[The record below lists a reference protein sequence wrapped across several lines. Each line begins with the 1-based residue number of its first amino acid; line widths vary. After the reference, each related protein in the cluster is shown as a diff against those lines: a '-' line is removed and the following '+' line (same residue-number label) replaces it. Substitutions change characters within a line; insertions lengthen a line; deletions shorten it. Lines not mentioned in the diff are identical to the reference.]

1 MKKFV
6 DIIPKSPVQLGN
18 HIQRLRAN
26 RVWLD
31 VDDIRTAIVHKA
43 IVIEHTVYGDVNLD
57 FSNYDKDLN
66 STIELKKLEE
76 EKNKSKSLDEYASPK
91 KAVIPENVEDIN
103 YDGVSEILEYNAE
116 DLVTVTEVEDIES

>member
-18 HIQRLRAN
+18 HIQRLRSN
-26 RVWLD
+26 RIWLD
-31 VDDIRTAIVHKA
+31 VKDIRTAIAHKA
-43 IVIEHTVYGDVNLD
+43 TVIEHTVYGDVNLD

-76 EKNKSKSLDEYASPK
+76 EKNKSKSSDEYASPK
-91 KAVIPENVEDIN
+91 KAVLPENIEDIN

>member
-6 DIIPKSPVQLGN
+6 DIIPKSPIQLGN

-26 RVWLD
+26 RIWLD
-31 VDDIRTAIVHKA
+31 TDDIRIAISRKA
-43 IVIEHTVYGDVNLD
+43 TVIEHTVYGDVNLD

-66 STIELKKLEE
+66 NTIELKKLEE
-76 EKNKSKSLDEYASPK
+76 EKNKPKSSDEYASPK
-91 KAVIPENVEDIN
+91 KAANPENIEGID

-116 DLVTVTEVEDIES
+116 DLVTVTEVENIES

>member
-18 HIQRLRAN
+18 HIQRLRSN

-43 IVIEHTVYGDVNLD
+43 IVIEHTVYGDVNQYD
-57 FSNYDKDLN
+57 RDPGFS
-66 STIELKKLEE
+66 LEGNDNHQKQQRFATQSE
-76 EKNKSKSLDEYASPK
+76 SKCCGTHGS
-91 KAVIPENVEDIN
+91 
-103 YDGVSEILEYNAE
+103 
-116 DLVTVTEVEDIES
+116 

>member
-43 IVIEHTVYGDVNLD
+43 TVIEHTVYGDVNLD

-66 STIELKKLEE
+66 NTIELKKLEE

-91 KAVIPENVEDIN
+91 KAVIQENIEDIN

>member
-26 RVWLD
+26 RIWLD

>member
-43 IVIEHTVYGDVNLD
+43 TVIEHTVYGDVNLD

>member
-91 KAVIPENVEDIN
+91 KAVIQENIEDIN

>member
-18 HIQRLRAN
+18 HIQRLRSN

-43 IVIEHTVYGDVNLD
+43 TVIEHTVYGDVNLD

-76 EKNKSKSLDEYASPK
+76 EKNKSKSSDEYASPK

>member
-18 HIQRLRAN
+18 HIQRLRSN